1 MAEDTKAAVRIALI
15 VAIGLGPCLIG
26 LVMTPSRGLAIGAAG
41 TAGMAIVFVLWTQR
55 LATEAQECRR
65 RESGMRDELLGLE
78 ETVQTQGRE
87 LRDARTQDPGT
98 GVLNRTAFLRQLD
111 EAIARDARLGKQL
124 ALLLI
129 DVEGFKAFNLERGRI
144 EGDAI
149 LKRTARAIVG
159 ATRGSD
165 RVGRL
170 GGDEFAVVLNECD
183 DPGPAVD
190 RIVSYLKADP
200 ADQAGR
206 DVPVAIGA
214 VTIVDPAQGV
224 DVSELFRLADEALS
238 SVRGNGGS
246 ACARRTLGPAPHKQS
261 ASA

>member
-1 MAEDTKAAVRIALI
+1 MADDTKAVIRIALI
-15 VAIGLGPCLIG
+15 VAIGLAPSLIG
-26 LVMTPSRGLAIGAAG
+26 LVLTPSRGLAIGAAG

-55 LATEAQECRR
+55 LVTEALECRR
-65 RESGMRDELLGLE
+65 RESDMRDELFGLE
-78 ETVQTQGRE
+78 ETTQLQSRE
-87 LRDARTQDPGT
+87 LREARTQDPGT

-129 DVEGFKAFNLERGRI
+129 DIEGFKALNLERGRM

-149 LKRTARAIVG
+149 LKRTARALVG
-159 ATRGSD
+159 ATRGTD

-170 GGDEFAVVLNECD
+170 GGDEFAVVLTECD
-183 DPGPAVD
+183 NPGPAVD
-190 RIVSYLKADP
+190 RIVSSLKAR
-200 ADQAGR
+200 AGDEAGW

-224 DVSELFRLADEALS
+224 DFSELFRIADEALG
-238 SVRGNGGS
+238 SVRGQGRS
-246 ACARRTLGPAPHKQS
+246 ACAPRTMCPVPQRQP